1 MIDGSDSEIHKIYYA
16 KCTYSILTIRQE
28 LVTLKL
34 TDGKVRRQRADRHP
48 DGGSW
53 RKEAHKPTD
62 EGPDRLKSVGHK
74 QRLKTRSNTI

>member
-16 KCTYSILTIRQE
+16 KCTYSNIDN
-28 LVTLKL
+28 TLRPCYTQTNGRK
-34 TDGKVRRQRADRHP
+34 GPPWQRADST

>member
-16 KCTYSILTIRQE
+16 KCTYSNIDNTLS

>member
-16 KCTYSILTIRQE
+16 ECTYSNIDNTLRTCS
-28 LVTLKL
+28 LKL

>member
-1 MIDGSDSEIHKIYYA
+1 MIDESDSEIHKIYYA
-16 KCTYSILTIRQE
+16 ECTYSNI
-28 LVTLKL
+28 VTLKL